1 MFDFAPYQR
10 EGLAGALALH
20 LCIYCGVGACFG
32 FGIYELLQ
40 PARVSN
46 PGLAA
51 YQPPP
56 RTLPMDTRPPREVL
70 SYGATSLTMPS
81 QSAPIAKRV
90 AAATEAEPETT
101 GHSMREP
108 EGRRPPLTAAP
119 PTAVNRLNEGR
130 KSERR
135 TTKPSPEPREA
146 KPGVSAQEKRVACLP
161 RYDSSGAQTSVC

>member
-56 RTLPMDTRPPREVL
+56 RVLPMDTRPPREVL
-70 SYGATSLTMPS
+70 SYGATSLTTPS
-81 QSAPIAKRV
+81 QSTAVAKR
-90 AAATEAEPETT
+90 ATEAELQTT
-101 GHSMREP
+101 GHSMHEP
-108 EGRRPPLTAAP
+108 EGRRPPLTAVP
-119 PTAVNRLNEGR
+119 RTADNRMNEGR
-130 KSERR
+130 KFERR
-135 TTKPSPEPREA
+135 ITKPRPEPREMR
-146 KPGVSAQEKRVACLP
+146 PGVSGQEKRVACLP
-161 RYDSSGAQTSVC
+161 RYDSSGAQTSAC